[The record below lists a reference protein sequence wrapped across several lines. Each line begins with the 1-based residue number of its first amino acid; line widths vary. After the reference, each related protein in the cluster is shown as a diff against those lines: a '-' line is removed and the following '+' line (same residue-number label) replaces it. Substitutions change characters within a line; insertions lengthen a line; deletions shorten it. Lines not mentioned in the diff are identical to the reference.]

1 MVASGGVSDATWQNL
16 LVRSVLRD
24 ANYTWREETG
34 RWRGRLGQGGKNEM
48 LMWKYN
54 ETDEREAEGGR
65 GRREEI
71 KGDRRGDITLMI

>member
-1 MVASGGVSDATWQNL
+1 MQIICGEKRQ
-16 LVRSVLRD
+16 RD
-24 ANYTWREETG
+24 GE
-34 RWRGRLGQGGKNEM
+34 RLGQEKKNEM

-54 ETDEREAEGGR
+54 ETDERETEGGR